1 MNIIQILE
9 AALQKGYGK
18 MEAATNAG
26 AGAGAGWMITRAGR
40 GEGSDSL
47 MHLET
52 FCPGEE
58 STVLVRS
65 SFSANQETLL

>member
-1 MNIIQILE
+1 ME

-18 MEAATNAG
+18 MEAATS
-26 AGAGAGWMITRAGR
+26 AGAGAGWVITGAGR

-47 MHLET
+47 MDLET

-58 STVLVRS
+58 SIVLARS

>member
-1 MNIIQILE
+1 
-9 AALQKGYGK
+9 

-47 MHLET
+47 MDLET